1 MLDVHEFLAIR
12 GLSDSFQQALM
23 PLPCTVAHHDACH
36 MIHGQGIAVQPRDL
50 LRAIPQLRLKEAT
63 EAGVCCGSAGIYNLV
78 QPDEAAA
85 LGQLKA
91 DDLSNTGAEIVASAN
106 IGCSLQLRR
115 YLSQD
120 GPKVEHPMELLAR
133 SAGVGPFS
141 ATPSRS

>member
-1 MLDVHEFLAIR
+1 
-12 GLSDSFQQALM
+12 
-23 PLPCTVAHHDACH
+23 
-36 MIHGQGIAVQPRDL
+36 MIHGQGIAAQPRDL
-50 LRAIPQLRLKEAT
+50 LRAIPELQLKEAT

-78 QPDEAAA
+78 QPDEAAE

-91 DDLSNTGAEIVASAN
+91 DDLSSTGAEIVASAN

-115 YLSQD
+115 HLGQD

-141 ATPSRS
+141 ATQSKS

>member
-1 MLDVHEFLAIR
+1 MAF
-12 GLSDSFQQALM
+12 
-23 PLPCTVAHHDACH
+23 HDACH
-36 MIHGQGIAVQPRDL
+36 MIHGQGIAAQPRDL
-50 LRAIPQLRLKEAT
+50 LRAIPKLQLKEAT

-91 DDLSNTGAEIVASAN
+91 DDLSSTGAEIVASAN
-106 IGCSLQLRR
+106 IGCSLQLKR
-115 YLSQD
+115 YLRQD

-141 ATPSRS
+141 PTPSQA